1 MNLKTEKKLW
11 KQGYKIIAGIDE
23 AGRGP
28 LAGPVV
34 ASAVVILSDNF
45 NKNILKLIN
54 DSKQLSK
61 KQREQAFEAIK
72 AEPNIY
78 FGIGKVSEKIID
90 KINIWQATKLAMKK
104 AIDDLIKKT
113 VQNPDFL
120 ILDGKHKIDV
130 KIKQDAVIK
139 ADAKIFSCSAASIIA
154 KVTRDKIMDG
164 LHKKYPQ
171 YGFDKHKGYG
181 TKEHFKMT
189 KKYGPCK
196 IHRQTF
202 APIKN
207 MI

>member
-113 VQNPDFL
+113 VKIL
-120 ILDGKHKIDV
+120 I
-130 KIKQDAVIK
+130 
-139 ADAKIFSCSAASIIA
+139 F
-154 KVTRDKIMDG
+154 
-164 LHKKYPQ
+164 
-171 YGFDKHKGYG
+171 
-181 TKEHFKMT
+181 
-189 KKYGPCK
+189 
-196 IHRQTF
+196 
-202 APIKN
+202 
-207 MI
+207 